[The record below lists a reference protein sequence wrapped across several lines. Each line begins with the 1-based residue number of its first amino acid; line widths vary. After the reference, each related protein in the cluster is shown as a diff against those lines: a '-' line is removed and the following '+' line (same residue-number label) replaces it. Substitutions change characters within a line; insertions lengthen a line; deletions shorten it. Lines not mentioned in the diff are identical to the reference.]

1 MRVDTDYMGEKICKE
16 HKHMEIKQHISKSW
30 TGYWRNKG
38 NQNITRNK
46 EQWKRD
52 DLKPRGS
59 NKSSSKREIY
69 RNTNP
74 TSRIT
79 LNRPPNFTYLSL
91 FLNFS
96 YQCL

>member
-1 MRVDTDYMGEKICKE
+1 
-16 HKHMEIKQHISKSW
+16 MEIKQHISKSW

-38 NQNITRNK
+38 NQNIPRNK

-69 RNTNP
+69 SKTIQSQDTRKTIKYE
-74 TSRIT
+74 T
-79 LNRPPNFTYLSL
+79 
-91 FLNFS
+91 
-96 YQCL
+96 